1 MIRLM
6 VFALIFIIIIC
17 LSKEITHK
25 QRHDNN
31 NNNNNSSN
39 NNSNMKFQAKRSNN
53 NSSNLRGKYT
63 QGLDTTKCK
72 TGRCSECICPIDL
85 SENCFKSYFKDML
98 FCKSTSCFC
107 QFNSTTGVGYN
118 GPGSSNCKTSLLCCI
133 NCNPSS

>member
-17 LSKEITHK
+17 SSKEITHK

-31 NNNNNSSN
+31 KYD
-39 NNSNMKFQAKRSNN
+39 MKYQAKRSNN
-53 NSSNLRGKYT
+53 NSSNMRGGYT

-118 GPGSSNCKTSLLCCI
+118 GPGSSNCRTSLLCCT

>member
-17 LSKEITHK
+17 SSKEITHK

-31 NNNNNSSN
+31 NNNNNT
-39 NNSNMKFQAKRSNN
+39 SNMKFQAKKSNN
-53 NSSNLRGKYT
+53 NSSNMRGKYT

-118 GPGSSNCKTSLLCCI
+118 GPGSSNCRTSLLCCI

>member
-31 NNNNNSSN
+31 NNNNNT
-39 NNSNMKFQAKRSNN
+39 SNMKFQAKRSNN
-53 NSSNLRGKYT
+53 NSSNMRGKYT
-63 QGLDTTKCK
+63 QGLETTKCK

-118 GPGSSNCKTSLLCCI
+118 GPGSSNCRTSLLCCI